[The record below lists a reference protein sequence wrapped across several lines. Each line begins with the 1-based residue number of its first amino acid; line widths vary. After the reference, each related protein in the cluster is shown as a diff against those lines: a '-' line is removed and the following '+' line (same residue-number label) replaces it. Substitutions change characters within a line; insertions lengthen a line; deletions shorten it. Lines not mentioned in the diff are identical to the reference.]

1 MLKARDQLIAFL
13 RHARTSPEIPYV
25 IDIEGDRHVAMAYV
39 QRMRVELSNMR
50 KELKL
55 QGKSVRRFSMRV
67 GAYAPYHKLDPA
79 VVGKTTEWQRITLL
93 YGEDTTFR
101 FDESVNELA
110 NLITHDLA
118 S

>member
-1 MLKARDQLIAFL
+1 MKARDQLIAFL
-13 RHARTSPEIPYV
+13 RHARSNPDEHYAFDV
-25 IDIEGDRHVAMAYV
+25 EGDIHAGMAYV

-55 QGKSVRRFSMRV
+55 QGKNVRRFSMRV
-67 GAYAPYHKLDPA
+67 GCYAPYHRIDPSNPA
-79 VVGKTTEWQRITLL
+79 KTTEWQRITLI
-93 YGEDTTFR
+93 YGEDATFR
-101 FDESVNELA
+101 LDESVNELA